1 VLGRPSSTRI
11 AAVLLTLVPA
21 LLTLSAVGD
30 VAPASAKKS
39 CGTFEVKGLLTDVRV
54 VVNRGKVSCK
64 AARGVMKKLFSDG
77 PNRTIGVWDCIGPQT
92 GFAQCDSGN
101 RRITGHF

>member
-1 VLGRPSSTRI
+1 VLGRPSTFRI
-11 AAVLLTLVPA
+11 AAVLLILVAA
-21 LLTLSAVGD
+21 LLTLAVRD

-64 AARGVMKKLFSDG
+64 TARGVMKKLFSDG
-77 PNRTIGVWDCIGPQT
+77 PNRTIGVWHCIGPQT